1 MTTAAVV
8 AYYTEDREARI
19 SYAGHPPLLYKRT
32 DDKAWSYAW
41 PLELK
46 DRNGNAMKSI
56 PLAIELDTDY
66 EEFTIPMNPGD
77 RIFIYT
83 DGIIDTPDPD
93 GNMLG
98 LERLKNILDVN
109 ATATLAELKAAVLKA
124 LNLYALKE
132 LTHDDVTMI
141 ALEIC

>member
-8 AYYTEDREARI
+8 AYYTQDREARI
-19 SYAGHPPLLYKRT
+19 SYAGHPPLLYKRNA
-32 DDKAWSYAW
+32 DKAWSYAR
-41 PLELK
+41 PKESG
-46 DRNGNAMKSI
+46 DRNGSAKKSI

-109 ATATLAELKAAVLKA
+109 ATATMAELKSAVLRA

-132 LTHDDVTMI
+132 LTHDDVTLI